1 MITDKSSE
9 ASIDELVKDG
19 ELRGRTYTDP
29 EVFKLEMEKIFYRTW
44 IFVAHASEISEPGD
58 YKTTYIGDQP
68 VIVSRG
74 ADDGKV
80 RVLLNRCRHRG
91 ATVCQQ
97 EYGNS
102 NYFRCPYHGWTY
114 SNKGRLNG
122 VPFPDGYE
130 ESFDKN
136 ELGLVH
142 APNVGEYRGFIFA
155 SLSEDVPELEEHLGL
170 TREQLDHIADQEMR
184 ISAGVQKYAYEANWK
199 FQVENTIDPYHLGF
213 VHQSFFEIVEQRTGK
228 KTSFSKLHSKEK
240 VSDLGRGHS
249 VYELEEDLGIGS
261 LPFNLIVFPTLSF
274 VGSHMRV
281 VRPVTVDY
289 TEVFLYPLTMDKM
302 SPEEN
307 AHWLRVH
314 EGFYGPASFGT
325 PDDLAIAFQR
335 VRKGLEA
342 DHLNDTLIVRRGKNR
357 EVIDERGVP
366 SSTGSDEVSIRALF
380 KEWKRLVTA

>member
-1 MITDKSSE
+1 MITDRSGE
-9 ASIDELVKDG
+9 AMIEELVKDG
-19 ELRGRTYTDP
+19 ELLGRTYTDP
-29 EVFKLEMEKIFYRTW
+29 EVFELEMEKIFYRTW
-44 IFVAHASEISEPGD
+44 IFVAHESEVSEPGD
-58 YKTTYIGDQP
+58 YKTTYIGRQP
-68 VIVSRG
+68 VIVSRA

-114 SNKGRLNG
+114 SNTGRLNG

-130 ESFDKN
+130 KGFDKS
-136 ELGLVH
+136 ELGLVS
-142 APNVGEYRGFIFA
+142 PPRVGEYRGFIFA
-155 SLSEDVPELEEHLGL
+155 SLSEDVPDLEEHLGL
-170 TREQLDHIADQEMR
+170 AREQLDYVADQD
-184 ISAGVQKYAYEANWK
+184 IKLSAGVQKYAYRANWK

-228 KTSFSKLHSKEK
+228 KTSFSKIHKKEK
-240 VSDLGRGHS
+240 VSDLGRGHC
-249 VYELEEDLGIGS
+249 VYELEGDLGIGA

-274 VGSHMRV
+274 VGSHLRL
-281 VRPVTVDY
+281 VRPVAVDY
-289 TEVFLYPLTMDKM
+289 TEVFLYPLMLGKV

-307 AHWLRVH
+307 ARWLRVH

-325 PDDLAIAFQR
+325 PDDMAIAFER

-342 DHLNDTLIVRRGKNR
+342 DRLNDSLIVRRGKNR
-357 EVIDERGVP
+357 EVVDDRGVP
-366 SSTGSDEVSIRALF
+366 SSTGSDEVSIRALY
-380 KEWKRLVTA
+380 KEWKRLMSA

>member
-1 MITDKSSE
+1 MITDRSGE
-9 ASIDELVKDG
+9 AGVEALVRDG
-19 ELRGRTYTDP
+19 ELSGQTYTDP
-29 EVFKLEMEKIFYRTW
+29 EVFELEMEKIFYRTW
-44 IFVAHASEISEPGD
+44 IFVAHESEISEPGD
-58 YKTTYIGDQP
+58 YKTTYIGRQP

-74 ADDGKV
+74 ADDGEV

-91 ATVCQQ
+91 ATVCQE

-114 SNKGRLNG
+114 SNKGKLNG

-130 ESFDKN
+130 KGFDKS

-142 APNVGEYRGFIFA
+142 APRVGEYRGFIFA
-155 SLSEDVPELEEHLGL
+155 SLSEDVPDLEEHLGL
-170 TREQLDHIADQEMR
+170 AREQLDYVADQD
-184 ISAGVQKYAYEANWK
+184 IKLSAGVQKYAYRANWK

-228 KTSFSKLHSKEK
+228 KTSFSNIHKKEK
-240 VSDLGRGHS
+240 VSDLGRGHC
-249 VYELEEDLGIGS
+249 VYELEVDLGIGV

-281 VRPVTVDY
+281 VRPVTADY
-289 TEVFLYPLTMDKM
+289 TEVFLYPLVLGTK

-307 AHWLRVH
+307 ARWLRVH

-325 PDDLAIAFQR
+325 PDDMAIAFER

-342 DHLNDTLIVRRGKNR
+342 DRLNDSLIVRRGKNR
-357 EVIDERGVP
+357 EVVDDRGVP

-380 KEWKRLVTA
+380 KEWKRLMSA

>member
-1 MITDKSSE
+1 MITDRNSE
-9 ASIDELVKDG
+9 ALIEELVKDG
-19 ELRGRTYTDP
+19 ELSGRAYTDP

-44 IFVAHASEISEPGD
+44 IFVAHESEISEPGD
-58 YKTTYIGDQP
+58 YKTTYIGRQP

-74 ADDGKV
+74 ADGEV

-91 ATVCQQ
+91 ATVCQE

-102 NYFRCPYHGWTY
+102 TYFRCPYHGWTY

-130 ESFDKN
+130 KGFDKS
-136 ELGLVH
+136 ELGLVS
-142 APNVGEYRGFIFA
+142 APRVGEYRGFIFA
-155 SLSEDVPELEEHLGL
+155 SLSEDVPDLEEHLGL
-170 TREQLDHIADQEMR
+170 AREQLDYVANQDIKL
-184 ISAGVQKYAYEANWK
+184 SAGVQKYAYKANWK

-213 VHQSFFEIVEQRTGK
+213 VHQSFFEIVEKRTGK
-228 KTSFSKLHSKEK
+228 KTSFSNIHKKEK
-240 VSDLGRGHS
+240 ISDLGRGHS
-249 VYELEEDLGIGS
+249 VYELEGDLGIGA

-274 VGSHMRV
+274 VGSHLRL

-289 TEVFLYPLTMDKM
+289 TEVFLYPLMLGKV

-307 AHWLRVH
+307 ARWLRVH

-325 PDDLAIAFQR
+325 PDDMAIAFER

-342 DHLNDTLIVRRGKNR
+342 DRLNDSLIVRRGKNR
-357 EVIDERGVP
+357 EVVDDRGVP
-366 SSTGSDEVSIRALF
+366 SSTGSDEVSLRALY
-380 KEWKRLVTA
+380 KEWKRLMSA